1 VGYPLTG
8 AMRRPDPAKAS
19 ETATP
24 RQRVERPQP
33 DTARRLHIAPDVA
46 RRLHIA
52 PDVAPSMLHAG
63 ARPDP
68 V

>member
-1 VGYPLTG
+1 
-8 AMRRPDPAKAS
+8 MRRPDPAKAS

-46 RRLHIA
+46 
-52 PDVAPSMLHAG
+52 PSMLHAG